1 MSNPEL
7 SKSNADVT
15 IWQRPKFRTY
25 MSSTGFSGMA
35 LAMQQLLLS
44 WVLVGILELP
54 ADEVGLIQAVIGI
67 PSVFL
72 MLLGGARSDSQDP
85 RRLLLLVYVVA
96 PIFPLF
102 LWLAE
107 GADSL
112 KTADLAIWSV
122 MVWGLGVSIVQ
133 ALSLP
138 AQQAILNEISGREV
152 QQGVTVAT
160 ALGMIVQV
168 VGLILAGQ
176 MERIGLGTVLIV
188 QAISFA
194 FAALA
199 IRQLP
204 SLEIMAGQAGVS
216 AWQQIRDGLRATMQ
230 DRVIKSVLGINF
242 ISSIFNAGSMMT
254 VFPFIVKRVYEGD
267 AFTLSLL
274 MATFFGLAAISNAI
288 LLRFMPLARPGRL
301 YLLFQLSR
309 VVIIFLLYIKGDWW
323 LLTLA
328 VMLWGLNMGLTSN
341 LARTIVQESAQPEY
355 RGRILSVF
363 TVTMMGSAPVGALVL
378 GFLIEMFGTLN
389 ALLPA
394 IFVSL
399 VLAIYG
405 SLRTPVWAYR
415 SPQTS

>member
-7 SKSNADVT
+7 TLS
-15 IWQRPKFRTY
+15 IWQRPVFRTY
-25 MSSTGFSGMA
+25 MGSTGFSGMA

-44 WVLVGILELP
+44 WVLVGIMERP
-54 ADEVGLIQAVIGI
+54 ADEVGLIQAVIGV
-67 PSVFL
+67 PSLFL
-72 MLLGGARSDSQDP
+72 MLIGGARSDSQDP
-85 RRLLLLVYVVA
+85 RRLLLLVYVIA

-102 LWLAE
+102 MWLVE
-107 GADSL
+107 GAL
-112 KTADLAIWSV
+112 GLAIWSV
-122 MVWGLGVSIVQ
+122 MVWGMGVSIVQ
-133 ALSLP
+133 ALSMP
-138 AQQAILNEISGREV
+138 AQQAILNEISGKSV

-160 ALGMIVQV
+160 AIGMVVQV

-176 MERIGLGTVLIV
+176 MERIGVGTVLLV
-188 QAISFA
+188 QAVSFA
-194 FAALA
+194 CAAIA
-199 IRQLP
+199 IRRLP
-204 SLEIMAGQAGVS
+204 SLPVASTSSNES

-242 ISSIFNAGSMMT
+242 LSSIFNAGSMMT

-267 AFTLSLL
+267 AFMLSLL
-274 MATFFGLAAISNAI
+274 MALFFGLAAISNTI

-309 VVIIFLLYIKGDWW
+309 VVVLSLLYIKGDWW

-328 VMLWGLNMGLTSN
+328 VMLWGLNMGMTSN
-341 LARTIVQESAQPEY
+341 LARTIVQESAQPEF

-363 TVTMMGSAPVGALVL
+363 TVTMMGSAPIGALVL
-378 GFLIEMFGTLN
+378 GFIIEIFGTLN

-394 IFVSL
+394 IFLSL

-415 SPQTS
+415 SPQA